1 MQSESRITLFNTM
14 QSEILSKV
22 EKYHNSL
29 LVEGEDF
36 FPMGPKTSKLF
47 LSYQFLS
54 LITVERKLA
63 GILMQKFNE
72 LIKHAKNIGDM

>member
-1 MQSESRITLFNTM
+1 M
-14 QSEILSKV
+14 

-63 GILMQKFNE
+63 GILMQKFNQ

>member
-1 MQSESRITLFNTM
+1 
-14 QSEILSKV
+14 V

-29 LVEGEDF
+29 LVEGEEVS
-36 FPMGPKTSKLF
+36 PMGPKTSKLF
-47 LSYQFLS
+47 LSYQIPS

-63 GILMQKFNE
+63 GILMQKFNQ